1 MRKTL
6 LCVVLLGAVT
16 ALGIPAAATAARP
29 HSYVV
34 LLKHGTSVSD
44 ARAAIRRAGGTIV
57 RANRAVGLIT
67 VRSSSAAFLRRAKAQ
82 AAVAGVARDVSIGH
96 APGARRDKPP
106 WRDVESDGDGRHGA
120 PKPPTPAPK
129 GDDLSG
135 LQWDMQMIGATPT
148 GSYARQQGSHAVRVG
163 IIDTGVDGN
172 HPDIAPN
179 FDRALSRNFTTD
191 NPPDT
196 GIDDGPCEHPS
207 CVDPVDEDDDGHGTH
222 VAGTVGAALNGIGVG
237 GVAPG
242 VDLVNI
248 RAGQD
253 SGFFLLQPTVD
264 ALTYA
269 GDHGIDVVNM
279 SFFIDPWLFNCR
291 ANPADSPAEQEQQR
305 TIIDATTAAVNY
317 ARARGVTLVAAAG
330 NESTDLG
337 HPTFDD
343 TSPDFP
349 ATPPHPRTIDNGCL
363 TEPTEAPGVIAVSSV
378 GPVEPNLSPFPRKAF
393 YSNYGVEQTDVAAPG
408 GDSRVFFG
416 TPQFQ
421 APQNQILN
429 AYPLNVAQACG
440 EVDANGVP
448 NGNTTCNATGTLRPR
463 ATPLVRDCLNGTCAL
478 YQWIQGTS
486 MASPH
491 AVGVAALIVA
501 QRGQPDRARGGLT
514 LAPDKVTQILRKTAT
529 DTPCPAQEPFVYPFE
544 ANAAQR
550 AFDATCEGNAQF
562 NGFYGDG
569 IVNAAA
575 AVQGGRGSN

>member
-1 MRKTL
+1 MRKTR
-6 LCVVLLGAVT
+6 LCVVLLGAVA
-16 ALGIPAAATAARP
+16 ALGVPTVASAAKPSR
-29 HSYVV
+29 YLV
-34 LLKHGTSVSD
+34 LLEHGTSTTK
-44 ARAAIRRAGGTIV
+44 ARAAIRAAGGTIV
-57 RANRAVGLIT
+57 RSNRAIGLVT
-67 VRSSSAAFLRRAKAQ
+67 VRTTSARFLRRARAQ
-82 AAVAGVARDVSIGH
+82 AVVAGVARDTVIGR
-96 APGARRDKPP
+96 APGGKGETPP
-106 WRDVESDGDGRHGA
+106 WRRVERDGDRRHGA
-120 PKPPTPAPK
+120 PLPPPTT

-163 IIDTGVDGN
+163 IIDTGVDGD

-179 FDRALSRNFTTD
+179 FDRALSRNFTVD
-191 NPPDT
+191 NPAGT

-242 VDLVNI
+242 VDIVNI

-253 SGFFLLQPTVD
+253 TGFFLLQPTVD

-291 ANPADSPAEQEQQR
+291 ANPADSPDEQAQQR

-330 NESTDLG
+330 NEATDLG

-349 ATPPHPRTIDNGCL
+349 ATPPHARTIDNGCL
-363 TEPTEAPGVIAVSSV
+363 TEPTEAPGVVVVSSV
-378 GPVEPNLSPFPRKAF
+378 GPVEPNLSPFPRKSYF
-393 YSNYGVEQTDVAAPG
+393 SNYGVEQTDVAAPG

-416 TPQFQ
+416 TPQYR

-448 NGNTTCNATGTLRPR
+448 NGLTTCPAAADGSPAPRP
-463 ATPLVRDCLNGTCAL
+463 TPLVRDCSNGVCAL

-486 MASPH
+486 MAAPH

-501 QRGQPDRARGGLT
+501 QHGKRDRAHGGLT
-514 LAPDKVTQILRKTAT
+514 LAPDQVTQILRGTAT
-529 DTPCPAQEPFVYPFE
+529 DTPCPAQEPFTYPFDT
-544 ANAAQR
+544 AGD
-550 AFDATCEGNAQF
+550 FTATCEGDTTF

-575 AVQGGRGSN
+575 AVQGGSGPN